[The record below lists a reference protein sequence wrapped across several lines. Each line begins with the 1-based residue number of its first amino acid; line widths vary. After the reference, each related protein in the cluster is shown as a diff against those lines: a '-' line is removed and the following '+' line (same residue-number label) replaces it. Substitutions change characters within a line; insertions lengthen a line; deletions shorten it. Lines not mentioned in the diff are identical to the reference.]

1 MMSSFWRLLGY
12 ADEAGHI
19 DGQEEQ
25 PQGWLSW
32 LSSFVVA
39 TPPASLSQDGE
50 DSDSEREDIE
60 SHGTTTPTQPRK
72 RDSSPPPTAAPLVE
86 VVKHVESPV
95 DYKPVISTFSDL
107 PKVQSARLETP
118 QRNRSQRPAG
128 TVRTVSRKHM
138 REEWPSLSQEYV
150 EPERITR
157 APGGMMITG
166 GPPPSRSGPSG
177 ASRRGGMGGGGRGG
191 GMMPMF
197 DPTSVKLKRGP
208 GIKKPAPPPSEPA
221 QQDFRSMLKKRE
233 D

>member
-150 EPERITR
+150 EVSCLATKLARMADKAIWQSGTYVDPFVTRSPRESLVLPE
-157 APGGMMITG
+157 
-166 GPPPSRSGPSG
+166 
-177 ASRRGGMGGGGRGG
+177 
-191 GMMPMF
+191 
-197 DPTSVKLKRGP
+197 
-208 GIKKPAPPPSEPA
+208 E
-221 QQDFRSMLKKRE
+221 
-233 D
+233 